1 MLTMRGC
8 VRCFVA
14 WLGLVNEMRAAR
26 QRAMAHFTG
35 NLAFFAFNAW
45 RTFQVEQR
53 ERHQSF
59 ALRMRRSGEWSLTL
73 TLTLILTLTLTLTLT
88 LALTLTLTLTLTSP

>member
-1 MLTMRGC
+1 MIRTAQRDLASARQVRLNPNPNPDPNPNPHPNPNPNPNPPDPNQVELAHVEREQKQKRAIAMLTMRGC

-35 NLAFFAFNAW
+35 K
-45 RTFQVEQR
+45 
-53 ERHQSF
+53 
-59 ALRMRRSGEWSLTL
+59 
-73 TLTLILTLTLTLTLT
+73 
-88 LALTLTLTLTLTSP
+88 P

>member
-14 WLGLVNEMRAAR
+14 WLGFVNEMRAAR

-45 RTFQVEQR
+45 RAFLADQR

-59 ALRMRRSGEWSLTL
+59 ALRMKRSGESSLART
-73 TLTLILTLTLTLTLT
+73 
-88 LALTLTLTLTLTSP
+88 LTLTLTLTLTSP

>member
-1 MLTMRGC
+1 MSAVGAHPHPHPEPKPNPDQVELAHVEREQKQKRAIAMLTMRGC

-35 NLAFFAFNAW
+35 K
-45 RTFQVEQR
+45 
-53 ERHQSF
+53 
-59 ALRMRRSGEWSLTL
+59 
-73 TLTLILTLTLTLTLT
+73 
-88 LALTLTLTLTLTSP
+88 P